1 MVLDQ
6 RSTSL
11 FGFCHSPAIDVTED
25 GDVRISSP
33 GQIIFQAAKGGIVVQ
48 GEGGENV
55 GLPAGPK
62 GAKVS
67 TTPRSCENRAMHV
80 ASYVYSYD

>member
-1 MVLDQ
+1 MLDQ

-11 FGFCHSPAIDVTED
+11 FTFCRSPAIDVTED
-25 GDVRISSP
+25 GDVRIASP

-48 GEGGENV
+48 SEDGKNA

-62 GAKVS
+62 GDKVS
-67 TTPRSCENRAMHV
+67 TTSRPRCENRAI
-80 ASYVYSYD
+80 